1 VEDLVVILDGEAV
14 DNSKDFGE
22 MLFVGLGGDEKV
34 INHVDELK
42 IGERS
47 VVDDSAVGCRECVSG
62 EVV

>member
-1 VEDLVVILDGEAV
+1 MILDGEAV

-47 VVDDSAVGCRECVSG
+47 VVNDSAVGCREHVSG
-62 EVV
+62 EVM

>member
-1 VEDLVVILDGEAV
+1 MILDGEAV

-34 INHVDELK
+34 INHVDELI

-47 VVDDSAVGCRECVSG
+47 VVDDSAVGCR
-62 EVV
+62 